1 MKRLTFMAI
10 AMGMLAFTAC
20 SEKKAAPAP
29 AAQPEETVVTDSA
42 FQKSAAGD
50 YKSADGNRVITLN
63 SDFTV
68 KTTGLD
74 KDYYKWDLMA
84 KPNGPSTTIELVR
97 KGLDADVKDQVAID
111 TEEGTLIVKNET
123 YRKAAK

>member
-1 MKRLTFMAI
+1 MKRLAIMAM

-20 SEKKAAPAP
+20 SEKKTPAP

-42 FQKSAAGD
+42 FQSSAAGE
-50 YKSADGNRVITLN
+50 YKSADGNRSITLN

-74 KDYYKWDLMA
+74 KDYYKWDLIV

-97 KGLDADVKDQVAID
+97 KGLDADVKDQVALD